1 MTIAKT
7 SSDAETFGLALS
19 GGGSRAIAFHLGCLR
34 GLHKLGL
41 LDRVTT
47 MSSVSGGSV
56 IAALYCSHEGD
67 FETFEDE
74 VRKRLRQGFLW
85 PSVYEAIFSFEGL
98 KAVITSVVISLDR
111 LVALPTKLAFS
122 LLPLVSRR
130 DRWPYRP
137 VLHRKASRTSIL
149 RRVFD
154 KIFGSKNLSALR
166 DDRPKLIIVACELR
180 AKAAFY
186 FTKEKLHCW
195 RYGSASSQATS
206 LAHAVTASAAYPLA
220 LPVLDATIEF
230 ERDGSVR
237 AERITLTDGGIYDNL
252 GLMPFWPDRDHAIS
266 LEVDPVDKLIACRAG
281 YSLDVGEPSSFM
293 FARMSAVF
301 ESIFARAQNAST
313 TRLFD
318 LQNAGK
324 IGGFIMPYLGQNDA
338 RLSKQPDDL
347 VSGDDVAGY
356 GTNFSAMNDEWID
369 RLSLRGEQLVAS
381 LVGEHWPG
389 VLASD

>member
-1 MTIAKT
+1 MTT
-7 SSDAETFGLALS
+7 SAVAMSADTLGLALS

-56 IAALYCSHEGD
+56 IAALYCSHEGN
-67 FETFEDE
+67 FETFEND

-85 PSVYEAIFSFEGL
+85 PAAYEAVFSFEGL
-98 KAVITSVVISLDR
+98 KALITFVLISLDR
-111 LVALPTKLAFS
+111 LVALPAKLAFL

-137 VLHRKASRTSIL
+137 VMHRRASRTSIL

-154 KIFGSKNLSALR
+154 KVFGSKNLSALR
-166 DDRPKLIIVACELR
+166 DDRPRLIIVACELR

-195 RYGSASSQATS
+195 RYGSASSENIS
-206 LAHAVTASAAYPLA
+206 LAHAVAASAAYPLA
-220 LPVLDATIEF
+220 LPAMDATIEF
-230 ERDGSVR
+230 ERGGAKR
-237 AERITLTDGGIYDNL
+237 AEWVTLTDGGVYDNL
-252 GLMPFWPDRDHAIS
+252 GLMPFWPDRDHSIS
-266 LEVDPVDKLIACRAG
+266 LEVDPVDKLVACRAG
-281 YSLDVGEPSSFM
+281 YSLDVGEPSSLI
-293 FARMSAVF
+293 FARMAAVF

-318 LQNAGK
+318 LQDAGK
-324 IGGFIMPYLGQNDA
+324 IGGFVMPYLGQNDA
-338 RLSKQPDDL
+338 RLTKKPEDFM
-347 VSGDDVAGY
+347 SGDDVAGY
-356 GTNFSAMNDEWID
+356 GTNFSAMSDEWID

-381 LVGEHWPG
+381 LVSEHWPDI
-389 VLASD
+389 LNN